1 MLTLIDHIL
10 AFLLIVGLPL
20 YGAIEYRRL
29 KARRA
34 KQLAQGLKPDAPEYH
49 WTIAIQWGL
58 AAVMICIWLW
68 HGYALRDLGVTTPPD
83 RSLWSGWGFII
94 IAVLTLAA
102 VVMQAMQSASVRRS
116 ASTREKI
123 RGQIGSVLD
132 LLPSSRR
139 ELHWFYGL
147 SLTAGVCEELLYR
160 GWMLWYVSHA
170 MNMWIAV
177 PLSAVL
183 FGVAHAYQGVG
194 GIIKTGLVGL
204 VVGLM
209 YAISGSLWLP
219 MLLHAAVDVLS
230 GRMAFDVLTMDRGA
244 APTPHEGERSLPP
257 RYDQPHASAEPSAA

>member
-1 MLTLIDHIL
+1 MLTFIDHIL
-10 AFLLIVGLPL
+10 TFLLIVGLPL

-34 KQLAQGLKPDAPEYH
+34 KQRAQGLKPEAPEYH

-58 AAVMICIWLW
+58 TAVMICIWLW
-68 HGYALRDLGVTTPPD
+68 HGYPWRDLGVTMPPD
-83 RSLWSGWGFII
+83 RSLWSGWGFIV
-94 IAVLTLAA
+94 IAVLTLAL
-102 VVMQAMQSASVRRS
+102 VVMQIRQNATVRRS

-123 RGQIGSVLD
+123 RGQIASVLD

-160 GWMLWYVSHA
+160 GWMLWYLSHS

-177 PLSAVL
+177 ALSAVI
-183 FGVAHAYQGVG
+183 FGVAHSYQGVG

-230 GRMAFDVLTMDRGA
+230 GRMAFDVLTMDRDGA
-244 APTPHEGERSLPP
+244 PIPGEGERSSPL
-257 RYDQPHASAEPSAA
+257 RYDQPHASAGPSAA